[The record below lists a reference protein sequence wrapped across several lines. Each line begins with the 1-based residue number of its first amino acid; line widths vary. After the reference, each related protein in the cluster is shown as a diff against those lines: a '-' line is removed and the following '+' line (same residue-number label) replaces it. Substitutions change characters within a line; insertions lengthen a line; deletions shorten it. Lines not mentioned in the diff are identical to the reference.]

1 MLGTVTVAV
10 ILPQCLGSGCTE
22 SWTTDEMDQ
31 VRSEVSSSLQWWQ
44 QKATAAGA
52 NVQFQIVPG
61 HPITVATNVEPINIP
76 GGNSSE
82 LCGNEGA
89 WIDQVMANLGFNSY
103 PPTGDQYLND
113 VRDYDNYLRQTYHMN
128 WAFTVFV
135 ADASND
141 ATNDPVDGPA
151 GRGLFRLTTCGG
163 TTAPFGVSG
172 HGWITGPHM
181 VMNNVNDGFGSILMD
196 GVAAME
202 IGHIFGAPVELYA
215 PGACM
220 PPTPGPSCNAP
231 WGYLSQ
237 PNGNCRYVSD
247 PNIQTCMLNDNLSLM
262 RYPEDYGTGIIQ
274 NTVNPYRAVIL
285 GGKIPMAMDWP
296 IPSTLL
302 LRSL

>member
-1 MLGTVTVAV
+1 MLGTGTVAV

-22 SWTTDEMDQ
+22 SWTTDQINQ
-31 VRSEVSSSLQWWQ
+31 VRSEVRSSLQWWQ

-113 VRDYDNYLRQTYHMN
+113 VRDYDNYLRQTYHTN

-135 ADASND
+135 SDASND
-141 ATNDPVDGPA
+141 AINDPVDGPA
-151 GRGLFRLTTCGG
+151 GRGLFRFTTCGG

-172 HGWITGPHM
+172 YGWINRPTH
-181 VMNNVNDGFGSILMD
+181 
-196 GVAAME
+196 
-202 IGHIFGAPVELYA
+202 GHE
-215 PGACM
+215 
-220 PPTPGPSCNAP
+220 
-231 WGYLSQ
+231 Q
-237 PNGNCRYVSD
+237 R
-247 PNIQTCMLNDNLSLM
+247 
-262 RYPEDYGTGIIQ
+262 
-274 NTVNPYRAVIL
+274 
-285 GGKIPMAMDWP
+285 
-296 IPSTLL
+296 
-302 LRSL
+302 